1 MAWTVIVRV
10 QPEGAP
16 AAAPGLYVLGLASHH
31 HALPVTLAVS
41 VAVIGVLSAYNAYR
55 AASAGDRPRMLLNL
69 GLVVNVVG
77 MMVVGF
83 SAYRW
88 GRLVPV
94 TPGHA
99 HEVTVTLGLG
109 PACYLAWLALFLL
122 GNALVI
128 VGSVLLTRRRL
139 RL

>member
-1 MAWTVIVRV
+1 MEWTVIVKV

-16 AAAPGLYVLGLASHH
+16 AAAPKLYVLGLAPHH

-41 VAVIGVLSAYNAYR
+41 VAIIGVLSAYNAYR

-69 GLVVNVVG
+69 GLVVNVIG

-88 GRLVPV
+88 GRLIPV
-94 TPGHA
+94 VPGHA
-99 HEVTVTLGLG
+99 HEVTVPLGLG
-109 PACYLAWLALFLL
+109 WACCLVWFTLFLL

-128 VGSVLLTRRRL
+128 VGAVLLMRRRL